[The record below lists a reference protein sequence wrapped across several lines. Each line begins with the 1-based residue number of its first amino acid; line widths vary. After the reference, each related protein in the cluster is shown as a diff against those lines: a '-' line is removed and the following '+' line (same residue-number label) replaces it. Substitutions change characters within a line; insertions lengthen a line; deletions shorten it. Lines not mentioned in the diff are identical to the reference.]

1 MVGPVGLCIL
11 LARGFPL
18 PSLLSLL
25 VASPSDVGL
34 GAGAALLSQQ
44 IRAEVTE
51 GRAWKGLCWVFAKLG
66 LNSSMFP
73 KGSALP

>member
-18 PSLLSLL
+18 QSLL